1 MTKEQIDKY
10 KQIFI
15 LCLEVAGEETGD
27 PFLRNIE
34 SILGGSESVF
44 EDYLSFTK
52 RSTNDMSIG
61 ELITTLLVIS
71 ILTYKIKLGELSL
84 IDEDLNMERMV
95 GMLST
100 LTDDIM
106 LDVATYYK
114 NYLKAATEKFCKD
127 NNLDLDLLTINY

>member
-34 SILGGSESVF
+34 SILDGSESVF
-44 EDYLSFTK
+44 EEYLRFTK
-52 RSTNDMSIG
+52 RPTNDMSIG

-71 ILTYKIKLGELSL
+71 ILTYKMNKGGLSL

-95 GMLST
+95 NMLST

-106 LDVATYYK
+106 LDAATYYK
-114 NYLKAATEKFCKD
+114 DYLKAATEKFCKD
-127 NNLDLDLLTINY
+127 NNLDLSTIGY